1 MSIFERGAIMAEN
14 IDIRCQVVKDRLHYK
29 DIAKQIGV
37 TPEYLS
43 RCMRHPLKPDMY
55 ARVVTAIYE
64 LRGSGDNGKTAGD
77 HPVSV

>member
-1 MSIFERGAIMAEN
+1 MLEN
-14 IDIRCQVVKDRLHYK
+14 IEIRRQVAEVPLRYK
-29 DIAKQIGV
+29 DIAKHIGV

-43 RCMRHPLKPDMY
+43 RCMRYPLKPDMY
-55 ARVVTAIYE
+55 IRIVAAIYE